1 MNIVDMR
8 YVLSQAYPGP
18 GWKKKVA
25 NMSDEQVVAV
35 YYRVVTGKPAGARKN
50 GKSTSAVEVFEN
62 ITNAL
67 VEVAEKQAKVTHRT
81 PYDFEE
87 DGPKQMT
94 LADIMKG

>member
-18 GWKKKVA
+18 GWKKKVS

-35 YYRVVTGKPAGARKN
+35 YYRIVNGKPALSRK
-50 GKSTSAVEVFEN
+50 SAKTTTPTEVFKN
-62 ITNAL
+62 VTNAL
-67 VEVAEKQAKVTHRT
+67 VDVAEKRAKYIRT

-94 LADIMKG
+94 LADIMEG